1 MLNSPALDVCAEHIH
16 KKLHIGIVNYLHR
29 EWYEN
34 YLSIYQHYNSWHA
47 KCAMLLTV
55 TVQNVGDRWWA
66 DLIKIEHSNNQTPLD
81 TTPANTAEISIV
93 PPTPTWERWVLS
105 NQQSKDGVAV
115 LVTVW
120 GYNHP
125 PPNLPVV
132 LDLPRTTFISRNRTE
147 GKKGEFSGNG
157 RQSFIFS

>member
-47 KCAMLLTV
+47 KCVMLLTV

-125 PPNLPVV
+125 PSCSWL
-132 LDLPRTTFISRNRTE
+132 TTHNIHLTQQNRGE
-147 GKKGEFSGNG
+147 KGGVFGQ
-157 RQSFIFS
+157 RQAVFYF